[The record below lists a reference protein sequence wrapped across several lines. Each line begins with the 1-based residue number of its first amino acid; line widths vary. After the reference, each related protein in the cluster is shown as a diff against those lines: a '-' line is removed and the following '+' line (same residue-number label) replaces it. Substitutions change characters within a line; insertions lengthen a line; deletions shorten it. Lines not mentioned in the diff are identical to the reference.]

1 MKAHPALQYRG
12 VSRTQTGR
20 TLSPIRRIIHP
31 DRITDAAFLV
41 INEGLFASLAFA
53 NASMTS
59 GQALEMLSDAKVLIE
74 DIGLTLEN

>member
-1 MKAHPALQYRG
+1 VTGNTVTG
-12 VSRTQTGR
+12 VSKI
-20 TLSPIRRIIHP
+20 SPSLKARSRVHGSSP
-31 DRITDAAFLV
+31 Y
-41 INEGLFASLAFA
+41 EGLFASLAFA